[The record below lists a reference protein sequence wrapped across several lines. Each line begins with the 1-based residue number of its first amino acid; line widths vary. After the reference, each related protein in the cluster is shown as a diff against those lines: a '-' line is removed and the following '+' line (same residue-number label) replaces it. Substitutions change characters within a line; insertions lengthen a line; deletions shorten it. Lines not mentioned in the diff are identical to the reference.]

1 MVLNAADIRAK
12 LIDPAIH
19 KRGWTEGP
27 VRREET
33 TGTVEII
40 NGRGHRRSHLRL
52 SKQHRITDLLRE
64 QAVAVERARA
74 AAGEELNAINAL
86 PAALLRRAFSGEVC
100 LTNGGSP
107 GSIAYIIFEA
117 ARRAMAKST

>member
-64 QAVAVERARA
+64 QAVAVERGRV
-74 AAGEELNAINAL
+74 
-86 PAALLRRAFSGEVC
+86 RRPGRS
-100 LTNGGSP
+100 LTPSMRFPRPCCDGHS
-107 GSIAYIIFEA
+107 A
-117 ARRAMAKST
+117 ARYA